1 MKGRYCT
8 MNERQDQI
16 MAEIT
21 ALKMLLR
28 DTDYEVTKYAEGL
41 TACTTQKEI
50 QAYRA
55 EFMAEHGEVI
65 ESRKTWRARIN
76 ELEAELD
83 GLTPADP
90 VAEAAPIDAEPDT
103 GTDDGTDTEP
113 DTEPD
118 TGTEP
123 GTDTG
128 TGTEEPA
135 ETDNP

>member
-1 MKGRYCT
+1 

>member
-1 MKGRYCT
+1 M
-8 MNERQDQI
+8 ERQDQI
-16 MAEIT
+16 IAEIT

-65 ESRKTWRARIN
+65 ENRKAWRAKIN
-76 ELEAELD
+76 ELEEELD
-83 GLTPADP
+83 NLPPVDP

-103 GTDDGTDTEP
+103 GTDAEPDTEPETGTEP
-113 DTEPD
+113 DTEPE

-123 GTDTG
+123 DTDTG

>member
-1 MKGRYCT
+1 M
-8 MNERQDQI
+8 ERQDQI
-16 MAEIT
+16 IAEIT

-65 ESRKTWRARIN
+65 ESRKAWRARIN

-83 GLTPADP
+83 GLTPVDP
-90 VAEAAPIDAEPDT
+90 MAEAAPAEEPGEAAPVDAEPEADT
-103 GTDDGTDTEP
+103 A
-113 DTEPD
+113 
-118 TGTEP
+118 
-123 GTDTG
+123 
-128 TGTEEPA
+128 EEPA
-135 ETDNP
+135 ATDEP